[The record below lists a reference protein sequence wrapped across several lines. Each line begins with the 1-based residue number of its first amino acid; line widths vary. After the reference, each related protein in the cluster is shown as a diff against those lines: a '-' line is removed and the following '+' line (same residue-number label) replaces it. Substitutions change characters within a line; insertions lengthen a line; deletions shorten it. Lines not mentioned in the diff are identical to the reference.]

1 MVSSRVLLL
10 FLSPIFILVTLATT
24 QPSFIYH
31 ACSNVVGNYTKKSTY
46 EANLNHVLSSITS
59 NTDIDYGFYSNS
71 SVGAQEPDKVY
82 AIGLCRGDLK
92 QDVCRSCLND
102 STVALT
108 QLCPNQKAA
117 IGWYDNCSL
126 RFSNTPILCI
136 ETENPNFTVWNSKNV
151 SDVDGYGEA
160 LRTLLDTKISE
171 AASGVSRKFATG
183 TSPAPDFSKI
193 HVLVQ
198 CTPDLSHQ
206 ECSKCLQM
214 ISAQIPVCCVGQD
227 GARYYTPSCNFRYE
241 SYPFFDLTAA
251 PLSPPVQVLY
261 PPPMKGTPILL
272 GQKFL
277 SKVTPMEFTKLSCL
291 V

>member
-1 MVSSRVLLL
+1 
-10 FLSPIFILVTLATT
+10 
-24 QPSFIYH
+24 
-31 ACSNVVGNYTKKSTY
+31 
-46 EANLNHVLSSITS
+46 
-59 NTDIDYGFYSNS
+59 
-71 SVGAQEPDKVY
+71 
-82 AIGLCRGDLK
+82 
-92 QDVCRSCLND
+92 
-102 STVALT
+102 
-108 QLCPNQKAA
+108 
-117 IGWYDNCSL
+117 
-126 RFSNTPILCI
+126 
-136 ETENPNFTVWNSKNV
+136 
-151 SDVDGYGEA
+151 
-160 LRTLLDTKISE
+160 
-171 AASGVSRKFATG
+171 
-183 TSPAPDFSKI
+183 
-193 HVLVQ
+193 VQ